1 MSITVTFRDQG
12 VRDHFSQLLTKME
25 DLSPVMD
32 SIGMELESRVSGRFE
47 TQSDPNGEAWAPWA
61 PSTAEQYPADGNGTI
76 LDRYGD
82 MLLSL
87 SHEASATSTL
97 VGFGQPYATYHEF
110 GTRKM
115 PRRGLLTA
123 DPNSGEVGQEDQ
135 EAILAILAVYL
146 GG

>member
-1 MSITVTFRDQG
+1 MKVNLHDQG
-12 VRDHFSQLLTKME
+12 VRDYFNQLLAKVS
-25 DLSPVMD
+25 DLTPVLD
-32 SIGMELESRVSGRFE
+32 GIGMELESRVSGRFE
-47 TQSDPNGEAWAPWA
+47 TQSDPTGQAWAPWA
-61 PSTAEQYPADGNGTI
+61 ASTANQYPSDGNGTI

-87 SHEASATSTL
+87 SHQASATDVV

-123 DPNSGEVGQEDQ
+123 DPTSGEISQGDQ
-135 EAILAILAVYL
+135 EAILDILAVYL
-146 GG
+146 EG